1 MQTWD
6 EVMAAPPA
14 GRRRL
19 MRALSVLL
27 AVAAVCAAVWP
38 FAVQWT
44 SGARLAHEADTA
56 AAAHEPATS
65 ADREDLKAARAYN
78 ARLARSGQPR
88 LGAAM
93 SGAGGS
99 PDFSGSSDRA
109 YMDVLPDVM
118 ATVSYPSLGI
128 RLPVRHGASDQVLR
142 AGAGHLYGSSLPV
155 GGASTHTVLTGHT
168 GLPDSLLFTRLDEAR
183 RGDVFYITVRGTTL
197 AYRVDRIRV
206 VGPSDTS
213 ALRVRAGEDRA
224 TLVTCTPYGINSHRL
239 LVSGLRARMPKQAP
253 YPRDARGDAKGRAMA
268 VAAATAACALPV
280 AVRASR
286 RPRPCRHRK
295 SA

>member
-1 MQTWD
+1 MPTWD

-19 MRALSVLL
+19 MRVLSALL
-27 AVAAVCAAVWP
+27 AVAAVCAALWP
-38 FAVQWT
+38 FAVQWA
-44 SGARLAHEADTA
+44 SGMRLAREATA
-56 AAAHEPATS
+56 ATAAHEPATS
-65 ADREDLKAARAYN
+65 ADRRDLRAAHAYN

-93 SGAGGS
+93 SRAGS

-142 AGAGHLYGSSLPV
+142 EGAGHLYGSSLPV

-183 RGDVFYITVRGTTL
+183 RGDVFYITVRGSTL

-239 LVSGLRARMPKQAP
+239 LVSGLRARMPGQAP
-253 YPRDARGDAKGRAMA
+253 YPKDAKPDAKGRAAA
-268 VAAATAACALPV
+268 VTAAAAALGLPV
-280 AVRASR
+280 AVRSAR

-295 SA
+295 PA